1 MKKKNKEIKK
11 ELFRGKCQKEI
22 LSSYVIGE
30 PLTAWLTLMIKKRV
44 IDRLDYPFDKS
55 LHICSD
61 FDLII
66 RLSGSCYFDFLE
78 DYLCYYRLHPNNESK
93 KQELEIEELSYI
105 VTKFNND
112 ANISNIMNLNNF
124 SDKILIKNYINQ
136 NILEKK
142 KYSKL

>member
-1 MKKKNKEIKK
+1 M
-11 ELFRGKCQKEI
+11 
-22 LSSYVIGE
+22 
-30 PLTAWLTLMIKKRV
+30 
-44 IDRLDYPFDKS
+44 
-55 LHICSD
+55 
-61 FDLII
+61 
-66 RLSGSCYFDFLE
+66 
-78 DYLCYYRLHPNNESK
+78 HPNNESK

-142 KYSKL
+142 NIQSFKLNNKTYKFIYKLIQFIPKYFIRLFK